1 MRTTARAAAMLLV
14 VAATTVGLA
23 GPAFATAQCNH
34 RVHFHS
40 HNGHNDRWQW
50 LQHQATGPGT
60 WVELFI
66 NTTHNTY
73 DVANC
78 SVHT

>member
-1 MRTTARAAAMLLV
+1 MAAIFAGVVATRASLWPPFDRTTASICACHLQQH
-14 VAATTVGLA
+14 
-23 GPAFATAQCNH
+23 P
-34 RVHFHS
+34 
-40 HNGHNDRWQW
+40 QW
-50 LQHQATGPGT
+50 LQHQASGPGT